1 MTMTTPPLFDI
12 DDRDSADFG
21 RTPPHNLEAEQSV
34 LGAMLISTSNRVIDD
49 VAAIIRPDD
58 FYRPAHQM
66 IASAVYD
73 LNAQGEA
80 ADSVTVFDELV
91 KRGELQRV
99 GAGPYLHTLTA
110 ATPTAANATYYA
122 NIVREQAKL
131 RGLIETGTRITEFG
145 YSGDAEDAD
154 ALCERAVQEL
164 TRRDEGAD
172 VVTLDALMPDL
183 LDKLERGDTTD
194 RIPLPYMDLDKML
207 GGLKAGQLVII
218 GARPAVGKSVV
229 ALDIARFAALKKDLP
244 VYFASLEMSREE
256 LGRRLLAAEG
266 RVLLDHLEN
275 NALTDTDWTQISKVH
290 ARLSENSNLVIDDT
304 ANVTI
309 ERLRAQL
316 RKMAR
321 SATGPAR
328 LLVVDYLQLMRPLL
342 KAGKK
347 SAENRQVEVSELSRD
362 LKLLAKEFGIPV
374 VVLAQLNRGVEQR
387 QEKRPLISDL
397 RESGSLE
404 QDGDVVIL
412 LYRGEKPEDAG
423 TLELIVGKN
432 RNGPTGAVA
441 VAFQGHYARAA
452 DMARYDES
460 PGPRG
465 GPQLRAVPGGA

>member
-1 MTMTTPPLFDI
+1 MTMTTPPLFNM
-12 DDRDSADFG
+12 DDPNEQFG
-21 RTPPHNLEAEQSV
+21 RTPPHNIEAEQCAI
-34 LGAMLISTSNRVIDD
+34 GAMMIATNNRCIDD
-49 VAAIIRPDD
+49 VAALIRPSD

-66 IASAVYD
+66 VAQAIYD
-73 LNAQGEA
+73 LNAKGEA
-80 ADSVTVFDELV
+80 VDAVTVFDELS
-91 KRGELQRV
+91 KRGEITRV
-99 GAGPYLHTLTA
+99 GGGPYLHTLTA
-110 ATPTAANATYYA
+110 APMTAANATYYA
-122 NIVREQAKL
+122 NIVREQAML
-131 RGLIETGTRITEFG
+131 RGLVETGIRITEFG
-145 YSGDAEDAD
+145 YSGDAEDAE
-154 ALCERAVQEL
+154 ALRERAIQEL
-164 TRRDEGAD
+164 SQRDEGAD
-172 VVTLDALMPDL
+172 VVTLDALLPDL

-194 RIPLPYMDLDKML
+194 RIPLPYRDLDKLL

-229 ALDIARFAALKKDLP
+229 ALDVARFAALKRGLP

-266 RVLLDHLEN
+266 RIKLDHLEN
-275 NALTDTDWTQISKVH
+275 NELTDEDWTRIVKVH
-290 ARLSENSNLVIDDT
+290 ATLSENANLVIDDT

-362 LKLLAKEFGIPV
+362 LKLLAKEFNIPV

-387 QEKRPLISDL
+387 QDKRPMISDL

-412 LYRGEKPEDAG
+412 LYRSDEPGLAGELD
-423 TLELIVGKN
+423 LIVGKN
-432 RNGPTGAVA
+432 RNGPTGVVT

-465 GPQLRAVPGGA
+465 GQHLRAVPGGA